1 MTYKELL
8 DILLMAPGEH
18 LQQTVTVW
26 VPGVNEFYPI
36 SETIVTSEKDVLD
49 EDHLIMV
56 VK

>member
-8 DILLMAPGEH
+8 DMLLMAPVEH
-18 LQQTVTVW
+18 LNQTATVW

-36 SETIVTSEKDVLD
+36 SETLVTSENDVLD